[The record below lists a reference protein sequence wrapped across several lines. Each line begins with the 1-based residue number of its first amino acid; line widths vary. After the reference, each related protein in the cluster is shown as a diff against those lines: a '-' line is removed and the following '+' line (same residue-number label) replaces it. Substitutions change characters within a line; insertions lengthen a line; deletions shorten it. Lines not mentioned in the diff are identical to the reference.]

1 MYPSGQW
8 RLLIHVA
15 PLVKSEPPGC
25 GRGAGGLPG
34 RLPPP
39 MRNQVSGPDL
49 AHLSKRASETSA
61 RTDRGAETTTGRER
75 PTTMESRIVCAREVG
90 PKDEAAW
97 RDLATRAIDPNPLFE
112 ADCVV
117 PAAVHQSFGQEIDL
131 VLAEEGGVFYGCMPV
146 RQVKRWRR
154 FPYPFVTTE
163 VRRMIYCGTPLLD
176 PQRSVEAMEAM
187 LRALR
192 KRKNLTTGRVLVLQ
206 EVAEGGP
213 VEEVVLAAT
222 RRARVRALRHESWER
237 PYLRRRD
244 EPTYSASI
252 HTKKDLKNMARLR
265 RKLEAAAGGPVQLLD
280 RSADPAAVDELVRLE
295 DAGYKAQI
303 GVAMS
308 TAPGEIAYFKEM
320 CDRFRE
326 AGRLHV
332 YTLES
337 DSTVCALVLLVEAR
351 DGLMMLKVGYEERFA
366 RSSPGLQLHL
376 DLIEHFH
383 HDTDARWL
391 DVCTYPDNRT
401 LLRMYPDRI
410 RFTSFMVPMGRNPLD
425 YLAVRA
431 FMVLR
436 PLHRRFYD
444 SRATRKQRLGESPGN
459 ARGDGEARSE
469 QASRETGQ
477 SQPTSADAPGPGVKG
492 APEPAPP
499 REGDRRRVPAP
510 SGR

>member
-1 MYPSGQW
+1 M
-8 RLLIHVA
+8 
-15 PLVKSEPPGC
+15 
-25 GRGAGGLPG
+25 
-34 RLPPP
+34 
-39 MRNQVSGPDL
+39 
-49 AHLSKRASETSA
+49 
-61 RTDRGAETTTGRER
+61 
-75 PTTMESRIVCAREVG
+75 CACEVG
-90 PKDEAAW
+90 PKDEVAW
-97 RDLATRAIDPNPLFE
+97 RHLAARAIDPNPLFE
-112 ADCVV
+112 PDCVV

-131 VLAEEGGVFYGCMPV
+131 VLAEEDGVIYGCMPV
-146 RQVKRWRR
+146 RQVRRWRR

-163 VRRMIYCGTPLLD
+163 VRRMIYCGSPLLD

-187 LRALR
+187 LRTLR
-192 KRKNLTTGRVLVLQ
+192 KRKTLTTGRVLVLQ

-222 RRARVRALRHESWER
+222 RRAGVRALRHESWER
-237 PYLRRRD
+237 PFLRRRED
-244 EPTYSASI
+244 PTYSASI
-252 HTKKDLKNMARLR
+252 HTKKDLKNMGRLR
-265 RKLEAAAGGPVQLLD
+265 RKLEAAVGGPVQLVD

-383 HDTDARWL
+383 HDTDAQWL

-401 LLRMYPDRI
+401 LLRMYPDRT
-410 RFTSFMVPMGRNPLD
+410 RFSSFMVPMGRHPVD
-425 YLAVRA
+425 VLAVRA
-431 FMVLR
+431 FMILR
-436 PLHRRFYD
+436 PLHRRFFD
-444 SRATRKQRLGESPGN
+444 SWAGRKQRRGESPGN
-459 ARGDGEARSE
+459 ARGDGEERSGS
-469 QASRETGQ
+469 AS
-477 SQPTSADAPGPGVKG
+477 SPPGPGEAPSAADAQGIKG
-492 APEPAPP
+492 APEPARPA
-499 REGDRRRVPAP
+499 EADRRRVPAP